1 MQDYKPLIVAD
12 VQRSIGSMNDIITTL
27 QRDAPLTSDLMEINY
42 PQTAVESFQRS
53 SQAVVDVS
61 FPSSLSYRWS
71 C

>member
-27 QRDAPLTSDLMEINY
+27 QRDAPLTSDVMEINY
-42 PQTAVESFQRS
+42 PQTAVDSFHRS

-61 FPSSLSYRWS
+61 FLLPLSYGWCR
-71 C
+71 